1 MNTCCRCRLSAVG
14 TARGFNKDRRSPL
27 AGLRR
32 MERVNHAPRSWPT
45 RIASMRPPGTSLPSS
60 VSFLLA
66 LCALLGWSASAL
78 AQSQTSMH
86 GGIEIGAKGVKATVL
101 QVTLD
106 KQGRPTKVGKPRLN
120 KTANTTLAVVEKDQM
135 ANRVKFKEAAIK
147 ETAEEVG
154 KFFKLMQKDFRVPP
168 ENIYVI
174 ASSGLPDVTNK
185 QALVKA
191 VEEVTSDGA
200 ARAGKKLMFID
211 QSDEVRLSI
220 MGLLRDE
227 DLGTSVFVDVGSGS
241 TKCGYIEQETKTSVQ
256 RMSIVKTKLEGT
268 VSFTR
273 RITGAMKDSSK
284 DFVSVSDS
292 LRDDRFTSPL
302 RDELDRR
309 PGLANRNSVF
319 LSGGIVW
326 VLVTVIKPETVNAPL
341 VRLTVADI
349 EKFHQ
354 RLAKNPNVFPEPD
367 LTGISDVKI
376 REAAAKD
383 VQRVR
388 DTFTTENLLAGED
401 MLRGE
406 ARVLRLGHPHQP
418 IYFTSRI

>member
-1 MNTCCRCRLSAVG
+1 
-14 TARGFNKDRRSPL
+14 
-27 AGLRR
+27 
-32 MERVNHAPRSWPT
+32 
-45 RIASMRPPGTSLPSS
+45 MRPPGIPLPSAIPI
-60 VSFLLA
+60 LLA
-66 LCALLGWSASAL
+66 LYTLAGWSVPAL

-106 KQGRPTKVGKPRLN
+106 KQGLPTKVGKPRLN

-174 ASSGLPDVTNK
+174 ASSGLPDATNK

-191 VEEVTSDGA
+191 VEEVTGDGA
-200 ARAGKKLMFID
+200 ARGGKKLMFID

-227 DLGTSVFVDVGSGS
+227 DLGSSVFVDVGSGS
-241 TKCGYIEQETKTSVQ
+241 TKCGYIEQETRTSVQ
-256 RMSIVKTKLEGT
+256 RMSIVKTRLEGT

-326 VLVTVIKPETVNAPL
+326 ALVTVIKPETVNDPL
-341 VRLTVADI
+341 VRITVADI

-367 LTGISDVKI
+367 LAGIADAKT

-388 DTFTTENLLAGED
+388 DTFTTENLLAGAEI
-401 MLRGE
+401 LRGV
-406 ARVLRLGHPHQP
+406 ARAFRLEQSQKT
-418 IYFTSRI
+418 IYFTRDGYIAWIYAYVKESALQTPR

>member
-1 MNTCCRCRLSAVG
+1 RRLRGVPQVPGVVHGAGGAVWRISDCRMNTCCRCRLSAVG

-32 MERVNHAPRSWPT
+32 MERVNHEPGSWPT

-120 KTANTTLAVVEKDQM
+120 KTANSTLAVVEKDQM

-185 QALVKA
+185 QAPVK
-191 VEEVTSDGA
+191 
-200 ARAGKKLMFID
+200 
-211 QSDEVRLSI
+211 
-220 MGLLRDE
+220 
-227 DLGTSVFVDVGSGS
+227 
-241 TKCGYIEQETKTSVQ
+241 
-256 RMSIVKTKLEGT
+256 
-268 VSFTR
+268 
-273 RITGAMKDSSK
+273 
-284 DFVSVSDS
+284 
-292 LRDDRFTSPL
+292 P
-302 RDELDRR
+302 
-309 PGLANRNSVF
+309 
-319 LSGGIVW
+319 
-326 VLVTVIKPETVNAPL
+326 
-341 VRLTVADI
+341 VA
-349 EKFHQ
+349 
-354 RLAKNPNVFPEPD
+354 
-367 LTGISDVKI
+367 T
-376 REAAAKD
+376 
-383 VQRVR
+383 
-388 DTFTTENLLAGED
+388 
-401 MLRGE
+401 
-406 ARVLRLGHPHQP
+406 
-418 IYFTSRI
+418 